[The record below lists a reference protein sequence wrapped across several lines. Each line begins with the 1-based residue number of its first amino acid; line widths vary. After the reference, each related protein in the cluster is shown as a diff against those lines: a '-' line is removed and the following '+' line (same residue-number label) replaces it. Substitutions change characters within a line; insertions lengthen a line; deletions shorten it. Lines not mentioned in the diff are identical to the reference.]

1 MVNMIDVVSILQYV
15 IQNYMLT
22 YLTKVS
28 IRGTVLAWG
37 DQDFLKHCRSFG
49 GNFLLTGPVWSTWRK
64 AGGRRD
70 SSAQNVAEGSIG
82 SSESLLAMSAGGA
95 AGVLPLCLVR

>member
-1 MVNMIDVVSILQYV
+1 MI
-15 IQNYMLT
+15 MLT

-28 IRGTVLAWG
+28 ICGTVLAWG
-37 DQDFLKHCRSFG
+37 DQDFPQHCRSFG
-49 GNFLLTGPVWSTWRK
+49 GNSLLTGPVWSTWRK
-64 AGGRRD
+64 AGGRGD

-82 SSESLLAMSAGGA
+82 SSESLLVMSAGGA